1 MFSLVFLQKDFLS
14 IDLVDGRVRVTVD
27 LGSGPLALI
36 TDRRYNNGTWYK
48 IAFQRNKK
56 QGKCE
61 DRWTKCPGRNGNLS
75 KVSSLCFFFSFL
87 SLLEW
92 HSIQKPLF
100 SLEFWAPGFTAWWKN
115 SLFVVSQMH
124 WASLVARLV
133 KNSSAMQET
142 PVRFLVWEDPLEKG
156 YATHSNILQGF
167 PGGWKRIALQCRR
180 PGFNPWVGK
189 IPWRWER
196 LSIPVFW
203 PGEFHGLYSPWSCKE
218 SDTNERLSLLQM
230 HYLTL
235 KAKLESRVKLIPFSF
250 TYSGDI

>member
-87 SLLEW
+87 SLLE
-92 HSIQKPLF
+92 
-100 SLEFWAPGFTAWWKN
+100 
-115 SLFVVSQMH
+115 
-124 WASLVARLV
+124 
-133 KNSSAMQET
+133 
-142 PVRFLVWEDPLEKG
+142 
-156 YATHSNILQGF
+156 
-167 PGGWKRIALQCRR
+167 
-180 PGFNPWVGK
+180 
-189 IPWRWER
+189 
-196 LSIPVFW
+196 
-203 PGEFHGLYSPWSCKE
+203 
-218 SDTNERLSLLQM
+218 
-230 HYLTL
+230 
-235 KAKLESRVKLIPFSF
+235 
-250 TYSGDI
+250 